1 MNEQTSDWQPIK
13 TEDIPKLYREGWS
26 LRLDHCTWT
35 INRRAEPGDLLPASC
50 LLRDNWVGKPP
61 EKKWEV
67 VERGMSFLAAMHW
80 LESAQDGMRR
90 LRRAGFLIEI
100 VAHQGMPCWVH
111 QGEADNACVF
121 DAVLV
126 TATDWE
132 GLEVEK

>member
-1 MNEQTSDWQPIK
+1 
-13 TEDIPKLYREGWS
+13 
-26 LRLDHCTWT
+26 
-35 INRRAEPGDLLPASC
+35 
-50 LLRDNWVGKPP
+50 
-61 EKKWEV
+61 
-67 VERGMSFLAAMHW
+67 MSFLAAMHW

-126 TATDWE
+126 SATDWE

>member
-1 MNEQTSDWQPIK
+1 MSNWQPIK
-13 TEDIPKLYREGWS
+13 TEDLVRLYREGWS
-26 LRLDHCTWT
+26 LKLLGCDNVYSKREKQSRLFY
-35 INRRAEPGDLLPASC
+35 AS
-50 LLRDNWVGKPP
+50 LFTSDSWFGKPP